1 MGGLVITH
9 DSSTR
14 LVGEA
19 PPKRLR
25 DEIAELQ
32 SGNDLMNR
40 LMTARFP
47 DVVAITD
54 SSGRPTG
61 VCWVVVPEP
70 ESALSYHRVDLNH
83 ADRLFA
89 IARFWDRPEVQ
100 PILNFLGIVKEIVDA
115 WNRAVPYEGHA

>member
-1 MGGLVITH
+1 MVDH
-9 DSSTR
+9 ESSTR

-25 DEIAELQ
+25 DEVSELQ
-32 SGNDLMNR
+32 SGDDLMNR

-61 VCWVVVPEP
+61 VCWVVVPES
-70 ESALSYHRVDLNH
+70 ESALSYYRVDLSQKKW
-83 ADRLFA
+83 LLM
-89 IARFWDRPEVQ
+89 IARFWDKPDTQ
-100 PILNFLGIVKEIVDA
+100 PILRFLGIVREVVDA